1 MKRSKKTGFFPI
13 LINLG
18 KFPCLVIGGGKV
30 ALRKVT
36 TLINFNASVTVLSPM
51 ICKPLINLA
60 EKSKIRL
67 IKKPYNKLYL
77 KNFELIFCAT
87 DNPGINLTVYNDC
100 KAEKKL
106 LNVADVPELCD
117 FILPATI
124 KRGDLS
130 ISVSSQGKAP
140 FYASETR
147 KKLEHIFPAYYKDI
161 SDLAAEYRSMVIG
174 NKNLNSHK
182 LKEEAF
188 KKFFN
193 IDWKNVLEQKGKASA
208 IRYLRKISS
217 DL

>member
-13 LINLG
+13 LINLR
-18 KFPCLVIGGGKV
+18 KYPCLVIGGGKV

-36 TLINFNASVTVLSPM
+36 TLMNFNASVTVLSPM

-67 IKKPYNKLYL
+67 IKKPYNKLYI

-87 DNPGINLTVYNDC
+87 DNPEINLTVYSDC

-117 FILPATI
+117 FILPATF

-147 KKLEHIFPAYYKDI
+147 RKLEHIFPAYYKDI
-161 SDLAAEYRSMVIG
+161 IDLAAEYRSMIIG
-174 NKNLNSHK
+174 NKNLYSHK

-193 IDWKNVLEQKGKASA
+193 IDWKNVLDQKGKANA
-208 IRYLRKISS
+208 FRYLTKISS